1 MNYTMRG
8 TLYILPMGIYVNDNS
23 MANILSLKKV
33 SYSFRVTMDTKEDHT
48 ILVHYSKD
56 RAYCFKECVKGL
68 YYLEVSNP
76 EIITLM
82 TERKDTEYSFLY
94 NVNVNMKY
102 FTRADIEVSDRALDL
117 QHLLGWLSDKQLINA
132 LSKNLIINCPV
143 LSDDVSRAHAID
155 GPYTDF

>member
-1 MNYTMRG
+1 
-8 TLYILPMGIYVNDNS
+8 
-23 MANILSLKKV
+23 
-33 SYSFRVTMDTKEDHT
+33 
-48 ILVHYSKD
+48 
-56 RAYCFKECVKGL
+56 
-68 YYLEVSNP
+68 
-76 EIITLM
+76 M
-82 TERKDTEYSFLY
+82 TEREDTDYSFLY

-132 LSKNLIINCPV
+132 LSKNLIINFPV

>member
-8 TLYILPMGIYVNDNS
+8 TLDILPMGIYANDNS

-33 SYSFRVTMDTKEDHT
+33 SYYFRVTMDTKEDQT
-48 ILVHYSKD
+48 MLVHYSKD
-56 RAYCFKECVKGL
+56 KDYHFKECGKGL

-82 TERKDTEYSFLY
+82 TEREDTDYSFLY

-117 QHLLGWLSDKQLINA
+117 QHLLG
-132 LSKNLIINCPV
+132 
-143 LSDDVSRAHAID
+143 
-155 GPYTDF
+155 